1 MQSRYIFHLSF
12 PVLDL
17 AWAKDFYL
25 NTLGAKLGRES
36 DQWLDILIWGHQI
49 TLQNLPQEVL
59 DENKQGKRHFGVI
72 LPWDEFNQLA
82 QSLKDRDIR
91 FYQKPVVIDEGRA
104 DEQIKMFLQD
114 PSFNVIEI
122 KAYRDFDATLNQ
134 HRGGYNYPGT
144 A

>member
-17 AWAKDFYL
+17 ARAKDFYL

-91 FYQKPVVIDEGRA
+91 FYQQPVVINEGRA
-104 DEQIKMFLQD
+104 DEQIKMFLRD

-134 HRGGYNYPGT
+134 HPGGYNYPG
-144 A
+144 AA